1 MAEAWLLQPVICSE
15 GGIWC
20 GWQAEVHCVCGGGA
34 GQDSCL
40 LPNPTLEVLGINQSS
55 QSFSSLPQGGH
66 HSTSAEERDTS
77 PKFHLPDC
85 LHRKILKVL
94 VSLQAVKSHCQCNY
108 PILSSLKERRGKSAS
123 PSVKT
128 ANLFLRLHGKCIIP
142 NSIR

>member
-40 LPNPTLEVLGINQSS
+40 LPNPTLEVLGINHSS

-66 HSTSAEERDTS
+66 NSTSAEELDTS
-77 PKFHLPDC
+77 PKFHLPDY
-85 LHRKILKVL
+85 LHRKIFKV
-94 VSLQAVKSHCQCNY
+94 
-108 PILSSLKERRGKSAS
+108 
-123 PSVKT
+123 
-128 ANLFLRLHGKCIIP
+128 
-142 NSIR
+142 